1 MARRRRS
8 KYTARGTL
16 RLSKAQRSAASKKAW
31 QRRWRTGAATKA
43 PKKKLLTKKERSARA
58 KDAWVTRRKNLAKLA
73 RKQALKLK
81 ERREA
86 RKTSVDH
93 QIGVSP

>member
-16 RLSKAQRSAASKKAW
+16 RLTKAQRSAASKKAW
-31 QRRWRTGAATKA
+31 RRRWRQGEAVKA
-43 PKKKLLTKKERSARA
+43 PKKKLLNKKERSARA

-73 RKQALKLK
+73 KKVNTK
-81 ERREA
+81 
-86 RKTSVDH
+86 
-93 QIGVSP
+93 VSRAGAAVHASL